1 MLKEKD
7 NASCGDCAWR
17 QTSQRVKPPT
27 QIYLLAWL
35 AASAEGG
42 KMLLNLRLT
51 KFVGFRRSNRWSSLR
66 LLVWFR
72 GS

>member
-1 MLKEKD
+1 MLKEKE
-7 NASCGDCAWR
+7 NASCRDCAWR
-17 QTSQRVKPPT
+17 QTSQGVKPPT

-51 KFVGFRRSNRWSSLR
+51 KFVGFR
-66 LLVWFR
+66 
-72 GS
+72 